1 MKIPDVSALG
11 LDFFFFFQHNYRGR
25 QKMRVK
31 II

>member
-11 LDFFFFFQHNYRGR
+11 LDFFFFQHNYRGR
-25 QKMRVK
+25 QKIRVK